1 MREGLS
7 AAFNV
12 FILVLTS
19 VSVILLLNLF
29 IYQIPPP
36 TDLEWLAV
44 SGMIILI
51 YVAGSALSFAGT
63 AAIEKL
69 FEWDNRRPLL

>member
-7 AAFNV
+7 AAYNV

-51 YVAGSALSFAGT
+51 YMAGFVLNFAGLS
-63 AAIEKL
+63 AIEKL
-69 FEWDNRRPLL
+69 FERDRRRA